1 MGMREESMRLSI
13 KAKLLGGFMV
23 TVLLLAGIFSVAYIG
38 LENAA
43 KDEKTVF
50 TQTQEDFQWAQM
62 RAAINRQISYM
73 LAYGLTTKDSWI
85 GLREQQAGLAQECVV
100 ALDPLI
106 SPERRAMYENIVQ
119 EKQAVEEVIVRLM
132 TVYKEQGIEAGNAM
146 LGELAKVNNK
156 LTEDIGYAN
165 STSHTNALAADAAVT
180 VSKDRFILIMAGIAV
195 LAVVIAVFL
204 GLWIS
209 NNISSGIKKLN
220 KALKTIASGDL
231 THSIKIKSK
240 DELGDMA
247 NSYNDMQ
254 KQLSKLVSQLK
265 GNANQLSAASEQLS
279 TAAKQSSEATQ
290 QVATS
295 SQQMAK
301 GAQEQS
307 TNTQETSKS
316 ITHLSEAIDQL
327 ARGSSQQSEGVS
339 QAVAAISQVANTLTE
354 VADNADKAALGAKQ
368 AAESAQAGSENA
380 RQTLSGMD
388 KIKTSTSEVAKKIEE
403 LGAHSAEIG
412 KIVAVIDDIAA
423 QTNLLALNAAIEAA
437 RAGDQGRGFAVVSD
451 EVRKLAERTATA
463 TKEITDLITNVQ
475 KGVKEATLVM
485 DGGNTAVAE
494 GYNLAVKAGQSLDQ
508 ILKASLQ
515 VNTQISQIS
524 AKTQQVNIAA
534 NELVKVID
542 SVGNITE
549 ANTAAAQQMTG
560 AAAQVSKSVETVA
573 GIAEENSAAT
583 QEVSASAEEMSAQ
596 VQEIVASSQI
606 LKDMAVILEE
616 SVATFKVEA
625 AAPTLEHSK

>member
-1 MGMREESMRLSI
+1 MRLSI

-23 TVLLLAGIFSVAYIG
+23 TVLLLIGIFSVAYIG

-43 KDEKTVF
+43 RDEKTVF

-73 LAYGLTTKDSWI
+73 LAYGLTTGDSWI
-85 GLREQQAGLAQECVV
+85 TLREQQAALAQDCVV

-106 SPERRAMYENIVQ
+106 STERRPLYETIVQ
-119 EKQAVEEVIVRLM
+119 EKQAVEEVVVKTM
-132 TVYKEQGIEAGNAM
+132 TVYKQEGIEAGNAM

-165 STSHTNALAADAAVT
+165 DTSHANSLAAHESVNDAKT
-180 VSKDRFILIMAGIAV
+180 RFILIMVGIAI
-195 LAVVIAVFL
+195 LAILIAVSL
-204 GLWIS
+204 GLLIS
-209 NNISSGIKKLN
+209 NNISSDIKKLN
-220 KALKTIASGDL
+220 KALKTIAAGDL
-231 THSIKIKSK
+231 THGIAIKSR

-247 NSYNDMQ
+247 NSYNEMQ
-254 KQLSKLVSQLK
+254 KQLSTLVAQLK
-265 GNANQLSAASEQLS
+265 ENANQLSTASEQLS
-279 TAAKQSSEATQ
+279 TAARQSSEATQ

-295 SQQMAK
+295 SQEMAK

-316 ITHLSEAIDQL
+316 IADLSEAINQL
-327 ARGSSQQSEGVS
+327 ARGSRQQSEGVNK
-339 QAVAAISQVANTLTE
+339 AVASISQVANTLTE
-354 VADNADKAALGAKQ
+354 VAKNADEAALGAKQ
-368 AAESAQAGSENA
+368 AADSAQEGAENA
-380 RQTLSGMD
+380 RQTLSGMN
-388 KIKTSTSEVAKKIEE
+388 KIKASTGEVSRKIEE
-403 LGAHSAEIG
+403 LGARSAEIG

-437 RAGDQGRGFAVVSD
+437 RAGEQGRGFAVVSD

-463 TKEITDLITNVQ
+463 TKEIADLITNVQ
-475 KGVKEATLVM
+475 QGVKEATHVM

-494 GYNLAVKAGQSLDQ
+494 GYDLAVKAGHSLEQ
-508 ILKASLQ
+508 ILEASVQ
-515 VNTQISQIS
+515 VNTQINQIS
-524 AKTQQVNIAA
+524 SKAQQVNVAT

-560 AAAQVSKSVETVA
+560 AATQVSRSVETVA

-583 QEVSASAEEMSAQ
+583 EQVSASAEEMSAQ
-596 VQEIVASSQI
+596 VEEIVASSQT
-606 LKDMAVILEE
+606 LKEMAVVLEE
-616 SVATFKVEA
+616 SVAMFKVETGKNI
-625 AAPTLEHSK
+625 P